1 MQRWATSIFEQPH
14 APDRPAASAR
24 DALAASKL
32 SDALAAAAHAP
43 RLVILLD
50 YDGTLVPIAQSPDL
64 AAPDAELVAL
74 LDSLSAR
81 PATEIHLVSGR
92 PRHTLET
99 WFAGFRASLWAEHG
113 FWYRRAPGTAWIAA
127 GRVPADW
134 MDRIKPI
141 LEQFTASTP
150 GSIIEMKSASV
161 AWHYRHAD
169 VELGARQARELRMLL
184 GDALSNQPLEVL
196 EGKKVI
202 EVRLRGISKALVA
215 QRILPARAGPAAIIA
230 IGDDRTD
237 EDLFASLPKE
247 SLTIAVGLGR
257 SRARYRLPDHHA
269 VREILRLLLR

>member
-1 MQRWATSIFEQPH
+1 MQRWAPSLFEPPH
-14 APDRPAASAR
+14 APDRPAASAG
-24 DALAASKL
+24 DALAPSEL
-32 SDALAAAAHAP
+32 SDALAAAARAP

-74 LDSLSAR
+74 LGSLSAR

-99 WFAGFRASLWAEHG
+99 WFAGLQASLWAEHG

-127 GRVPADW
+127 GRVPEDW

-150 GSIIEMKSASV
+150 GSIVEKKSASV
-161 AWHYRHAD
+161 AWHYRRAD
-169 VELGARQARELRMLL
+169 GELGARQAHELRLRL
-184 GDALSNQPLEVL
+184 GGALSDEPLEVL
-196 EGKKVI
+196 EGKKVV
-202 EVRLRGISKALVA
+202 EVRMRGISKALVA
-215 QRILPARAGPAAIIA
+215 KRIRPAVGAFPAIIA

-237 EDLFASLPKE
+237 EDLFSSLPAE
-247 SLTIAVGLGR
+247 AVTIAVGTGR
-257 SRARYRLPDHHA
+257 SLARYRLPDSHA
-269 VREILRLLLR
+269 VRGILRSLLG